1 MTKKLFLGI
10 SLDEQQRQ
18 EIRQLQDNFDVDVRL
33 VPITNLHMTL
43 AFFGPVSNKIQRKL
57 EKGISALHKPK
68 FCVTLNQLA
77 HWKKPKILCLTGE
90 SKDKALQQL
99 AKDCQLLTAALDLP
113 SSEHVFTAHIT
124 VARKAH
130 QIPKTSADR
139 LHFEPVILRPEA
151 IHLFES
157 RSGEKGVEYRIL
169 RSWPLH

>member
-10 SLDEQQRQ
+10 ALDKFQRQ
-18 EIRQLQDNFDVDVRL
+18 QIVQLQEYFPPEVRR
-33 VPITNLHMTL
+33 VPAANLHMTL
-43 AFFGPVSNKIQRKL
+43 AFFGQVSHKIQRRL

-68 FCVTLNQLA
+68 FSVTLNTLA
-77 HWKKPKILCLTGE
+77 YWKKPKILCVTGE
-90 SKDKALQQL
+90 STDKGLLQL
-99 AKDCQLLTAALDLP
+99 AKDCQLLSAALDLP

-130 QIPKTSADR
+130 QQPPSADELR
-139 LHFEPVILRPEA
+139 QQPVVLKPEA

-157 RSGEKGVEYRIL
+157 KSSDTGVEYRVL